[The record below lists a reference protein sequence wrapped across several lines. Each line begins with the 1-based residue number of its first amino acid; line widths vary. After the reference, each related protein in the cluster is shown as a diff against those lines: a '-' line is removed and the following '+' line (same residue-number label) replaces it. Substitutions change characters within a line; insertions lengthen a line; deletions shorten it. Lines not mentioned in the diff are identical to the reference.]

1 MDLDSFLRSKRG
13 RQKYQK
19 GYTTKKFKVCI
30 RRNSSE
36 IMTRYLGIH
45 YKIVRKRWGKGLK
58 QEVHRCGFCSGE
70 AAHAAC
76 GTARRLTPH
85 FRTCAAPCGGESAAR
100 GALRNTIANIKRE
113 KHQGQRH
120 EAPQR
125 MAAHIKKN
133 LTICSETLKK
143 RVKIFQQELT
153 CRAGTSIPYILPQT
167 SEGTFLKAPIY
178 GPWFFFHEWP
188 FDVDV

>member
-1 MDLDSFLRSKRG
+1 MRERPQTRSASLWLLQWRG
-13 RQKYQK
+13 
-19 GYTTKKFKVCI
+19 G
-30 RRNSSE
+30 
-36 IMTRYLGIH
+36 
-45 YKIVRKRWGKGLK
+45 
-58 QEVHRCGFCSGE
+58 
-70 AAHAAC
+70 
-76 GTARRLTPH
+76 ARGLTPH
-85 FRTCAAPCGGESAAR
+85 LRTCAAPCGGVSATCGGASAAR

-153 CRAGTSIPYILPQT
+153 CSWYPYNL
-167 SEGTFLKAPIY
+167 
-178 GPWFFFHEWP
+178 
-188 FDVDV
+188 V